1 MTTPGHQAGPT
12 PDNGGQAPGD
22 DLPDRDDA
30 PGAGNPGYDARD
42 LPRRHGPPEE
52 GYGRYDSPED
62 RYSSYAPSGPD
73 LGWFDPEESAQRR
86 GAPPPGAPGRHGTP
100 ENFDD
105 WFRSPPGG
113 AGWSDNPGN
122 GQDRHGA
129 PAGGRGWHEPPP
141 ADDGRY
147 SSDTARMSPPDARGR
162 PQARHAG
169 PDRAAPDWGDPAGAA
184 GGPENHRTEAYRT
197 DPYQADPHQADPYQA
212 DPSRPDPYRP
222 DPYRPDP
229 YRPDA
234 YQADTYRP
242 DSYQSQGYPADPY
255 QQPDT
260 YRPDP
265 YQGPGPANPGYPS
278 PGYPSPGYPSP
289 GYPDP
294 GQPDQGQPD
303 QGYPDPGRTG
313 RDPNQ
318 GYAGHEYTRDA
329 DWVEARWTGADRAP
343 AAPARAS
350 AGPAQ
355 AAVPGAGRTP
365 VAAPAPAGGGS
376 GRAAAGNASLLR
388 SSSVMAVGT
397 VASRLTGFV
406 RNAVIIF
413 AIGTLYLGDAYNLA
427 NTLPNIV
434 YNLALGGILT
444 SVVVPLLVN
453 AAKRDADR
461 GEGYDQRIFTLG
473 VLALG
478 GITLVATA
486 LAQPITSV
494 YAGNIGNPAAYHLT
508 VIFAYFF
515 IPQIF
520 FYGISSLAGAILNAR
535 GSFAAPMW
543 TPVINNLVVIV
554 VGVAFMATAGLNRT
568 PTDISATQVELLGIG
583 TTLGIVLQTVAL
595 IPSMR
600 RVGFRWRPRRDFR
613 RAEISEIG
621 HMSGWMFGYVLTT
634 QISFLVTTRIANV
647 GGHGLSQHDVGAGFA
662 AYSNAYTLFQLPYAI
677 VGISVI
683 TALLPRM
690 SAHAAE
696 RKYRLVSSDFST
708 AVRLASVIVVPAALI
723 LAVLGAPLAEAVFG
737 YGSTSVASARYV
749 GEIFAVFSLGLL
761 PFTLFQLLLRV
772 FYAMHDSRTP
782 ALISVVT
789 MVINIVANLI
799 AWAVLPPRQVV
810 AGLGAGFGLASVA
823 GTVAAW
829 RVLSRRIGGL
839 GGREVRAGLVKMH
852 AAAIPGAIFAIAVG
866 VMVGAVLSGGR
877 IAAFFTVA
885 IGGVGAMLLYVL
897 FAKSFGVAELNDL
910 TSTLRSRLR

>member
-12 PDNGGQAPGD
+12 PANGGHAPGND
-22 DLPDRDDA
+22 VPDRDGA
-30 PGAGNPGYDARD
+30 PGPGNPGYDAED
-42 LPRRHGPPEE
+42 TPLRHGPPGD
-52 GYGRYDSPED
+52 GYGPYDAPQD
-62 RYSSYAPSGPD
+62 RYSSYAPSGD
-73 LGWFDPEESAQRR
+73 NLDWFSPRDSAQ
-86 GAPPPGAPGRHGTP
+86 GPGGPPPGAPGRHGAP
-100 ENFDD
+100 ESFDD
-105 WFRSPPGG
+105 WFRAPPGG
-113 AGWSDNPGN
+113 AGRPGPPGN
-122 GQDRHGA
+122 GQDT
-129 PAGGRGWHEPPP
+129 AG
-141 ADDGRY
+141 
-147 SSDTARMSPPDARGR
+147 MSPPETHGR
-162 PQARHAG
+162 PPARHA
-169 PDRAAPDWGDPAGAA
+169 AGAA
-184 GGPENHRTEAYRT
+184 ESHPTEVYRT
-197 DPYQADPHQADPYQA
+197 DAYQHDPYQPGSYQHDPHQHDPYQH
-212 DPSRPDPYRP
+212 
-222 DPYRPDP
+222 
-229 YRPDA
+229 
-234 YQADTYRP
+234 
-242 DSYQSQGYPADPY
+242 
-255 QQPDT
+255 
-260 YRPDP
+260 DP
-265 YQGPGPANPGYPS
+265 YQGQWPGGSGYPE
-278 PGYPSPGYPSP
+278 SP
-289 GYPDP
+289 GYPD
-294 GQPDQGQPD
+294 
-303 QGYPDPGRTG
+303 QGYRGQDPHQAY
-313 RDPNQ
+313 PSQ
-318 GYAGHEYTRDA
+318 GYRGQDPHQAYPSQGYESEA
-329 DWVEARWTGADRAP
+329 DWIEARWTGADRPPAAASPAPASASPAPASASPAP
-343 AAPARAS
+343 AAAS
-350 AGPAQ
+350 AAQPA
-355 AAVPGAGRTP
+355 AP
-365 VAAPAPAGGGS
+365 VAERSAGATPAADRGGPGKP
-376 GRAAAGNASLLR
+376 AAGNASLLR

-397 VASRLTGFV
+397 IASRLTGFV

-478 GITLVATA
+478 GITLLATV
-486 LAQPITSV
+486 LAQPITAV
-494 YAGNIGNPAAYHLT
+494 YAGNIGNHAAYHLT

-520 FYGISSLAGAILNAR
+520 FYGVSSLAGAILNAR

-554 VGVAFMATAGLNRT
+554 AGVAFMATAGLNRT
-568 PTDISATQVELLGIG
+568 PSNISDGQVQLLAVG
-583 TTLGIVLQTVAL
+583 TTLGIVLQTLAL

-647 GGHGLSQHDVGAGFA
+647 GGAGVSPHAVGAGFA

-696 RKYRLVSSDFST
+696 RKYGLVSSDFST

-799 AWAVLPPRQVV
+799 ALAVLPPRQVV
-810 AGLGAGFGLASVA
+810 AGLGAGFGLASLA
-823 GTVAAW
+823 GTVTAW

-839 GGREVRAGLVKMH
+839 GGQAVRAGLVKMH

-885 IGGVGAMLLYVL
+885 IGGAGAMLLYVL

-910 TSTLRSRLR
+910 TSTVRARLR